1 MMRRAE
7 IIEILKQDIM
17 RLEGYKQSAP
27 LRVGL
32 EFLQDGAFPLG
43 AVHEFLSPSME
54 NLTATAGF
62 ISGLLSNIM
71 SASGVAVWISN
82 HRKIFPPGLAG
93 YGVDPSRVI
102 FIEVKKEAD
111 IAWVM
116 EEALKCAPLSA
127 VVSEMEELTFTASRR
142 LQLAVEQ
149 SHVTGFVVRRNC
161 RKVNTT
167 ACVSRWQIS
176 SLPGV
181 DIDDLPGMGY
191 TRWRVDLLKIKNGL
205 PGTWDIRWVQGR
217 FQVNPLTPAQ
227 SEPATWRLTQT
238 G

>member
-1 MMRRAE
+1 
-7 IIEILKQDIM
+7 
-17 RLEGYKQSAP
+17 
-27 LRVGL
+27 
-32 EFLQDGAFPLG
+32 
-43 AVHEFLSPSME
+43 
-54 NLTATAGF
+54 
-62 ISGLLSNIM
+62 
-71 SASGVAVWISN
+71 
-82 HRKIFPPGLAG
+82 G

-227 SEPATWRLTQT
+227 
-238 G
+238 